1 MLLFL
6 PLFFFV
12 GLYHRFILL
21 FLCRRQGRAG
31 PDEIVAL
38 ILEPLRRTVNF
49 LNSVTEVLQVTHRVS
64 LFCSPCHSSYSALHS
79 GHGRFWSCAS
89 HHGAS
94 SGGSIS
100 WSGMDTDHLLSKQS
114 FF

>member
-38 ILEPLRRTVNF
+38 VLEPLRRTVNLVHGF
-49 LNSVTEVLQVTHRVS
+49 TEVLQVTH
-64 LFCSPCHSSYSALHS
+64 CSITMIGHTFDFTARAYSFTGLNAGLSSM
-79 GHGRFWSCAS
+79 R
-89 HHGAS
+89 S
-94 SGGSIS
+94 SRRYPQPRLIP
-100 WSGMDTDHLLSKQS
+100 MPE
-114 FF
+114 

>member
-64 LFCSPCHSSYSALHS
+64 LLCSPCHSSASALQSGQGRRCSCHAHHS
-79 GHGRFWSCAS
+79 RST
-89 HHGAS
+89 
-94 SGGSIS
+94 GGS
-100 WSGMDTDHLLSKQS
+100 K
-114 FF
+114 